1 MRYLLLMLLPLL
13 TILFACNDSE
23 SEEELEINFHVSGKV
38 IDADG
43 LTIAINAPSENGNVI
58 VASSTIKSDGTFSI
72 DGNVPGLGYYIM
84 TIGNDE
90 KKSLALPLKPQDHL
104 KINTSLATFTE
115 RPNASGT
122 TWSLTMNDYLKLRRK
137 VDLKMDEIAGQ
148 QKTLSESDFSK
159 IINQT
164 KEEIEVYARNKIN
177 TSPDNPYN
185 IILGMELF
193 PSSGFETWNID
204 NLKALETIAK
214 AFQMKYG
221 DSPASNSVAFQYE
234 QIAAG
239 YEQYKTIENGTMP
252 APDFTLTTPDGKA
265 LTLSSLQG
273 KVVLIDFW
281 ASWCG
286 PCRKENPNLV
296 KLYEKYKNKGF
307 TILSVSLDDKETA
320 WKTAIEQD
328 GLVWPNHVSDLKGW
342 QSPMTQVY
350 GFNSIPHTVLVSKD
364 GKILGVGLRG
374 ELLEQKIKSIL

>member
-1 MRYLLLMLLPLL
+1 M
-13 TILFACNDSE
+13 
-23 SEEELEINFHVSGKV
+23 

-164 KEEIEVYARNKIN
+164 KE
-177 TSPDNPYN
+177 
-185 IILGMELF
+185 
-193 PSSGFETWNID
+193 
-204 NLKALETIAK
+204 
-214 AFQMKYG
+214 
-221 DSPASNSVAFQYE
+221 
-234 QIAAG
+234 
-239 YEQYKTIENGTMP
+239 
-252 APDFTLTTPDGKA
+252 
-265 LTLSSLQG
+265 
-273 KVVLIDFW
+273 
-281 ASWCG
+281 
-286 PCRKENPNLV
+286 
-296 KLYEKYKNKGF
+296 
-307 TILSVSLDDKETA
+307 
-320 WKTAIEQD
+320 
-328 GLVWPNHVSDLKGW
+328 
-342 QSPMTQVY
+342 
-350 GFNSIPHTVLVSKD
+350 
-364 GKILGVGLRG
+364 
-374 ELLEQKIKSIL
+374 

>member
-90 KKSLALPLKPQDHL
+90 KKSLALPLKPKDHL

-204 NLKALETIAK
+204 NLKALEKIAK

-239 YEQYKTIENGTMP
+239 YEQYKTIENGTML

-350 GFNSIPHTVLVSKD
+350 GFDAIPHTVLVSKD